1 VARAAVVGWARML
14 NRYARAFFA
23 KLFAPVA
30 AELLR
35 RGISPDA
42 VTIFGTIG
50 LLVGGLVLYPM
61 GELFWGSALMGAM
74 AFTDL
79 LDGNM
84 ARQSGRSSPWGAF
97 LDSSMDRIGDAAI
110 FGGLVLYFA
119 GRGDDFVDAYLALVC
134 LVLGFVT
141 SYVKARAESLGLR
154 CEGGIAERADRM
166 VVILVATG
174 LVGLFLP
181 AWVLTLVMSLLAAA
195 SAFTVAQR
203 VAMVHAQTR
212 PS

>member
-1 VARAAVVGWARML
+1 ML

-23 KLFAPVA
+23 RLFTPLA
-30 AELLR
+30 AALLK

-42 VTIFGTIG
+42 VTILGTLG
-50 LLVGGLVLYPM
+50 MLVGGLVLYPM
-61 GELFWGSALMGAM
+61 GELFWGSFVMAIF

-84 ARQSGRSSPWGAF
+84 ARQAGSSSPWGAF
-97 LDSSMDRIGDAAI
+97 LDSSMDRLGDAAI
-110 FGGLVLYFA
+110 FGGLILYFA
-119 GRGDDFVDAYLALVC
+119 GRGDDFVNAYLALVC

-141 SYVKARAESLGLR
+141 SYVKARAESLGMR

-166 VVILVATG
+166 VVILVAAG

-181 AWVLTLVMSLLAAA
+181 LWVLTAVMALLALA
-195 SAFTVAQR
+195 SAFTIAQR
-203 VAMVHAQTR
+203 VAMVHAQ
-212 PS
+212 SKGAA

>member
-1 VARAAVVGWARML
+1 ML

-23 KLFAPVA
+23 VLFTPLA
-30 AELLR
+30 AALLK

-42 VTIFGTIG
+42 VTIFGTLGVVI
-50 LLVGGLVLYPM
+50 GGLVLYPM
-61 GELFWGSALMGAM
+61 GELWWGSVLIAVC

-84 ARQSGRSSPWGAF
+84 ARQSGQCSPWGAF

-110 FGGLVLYFA
+110 FGGLILFFA
-119 GRGDDFVDAYLALVC
+119 GRGDDLVNAYLALAC

-141 SYVKARAESLGLR
+141 SYVKARAEGLGLR

-166 VVILVATG
+166 LVILVATG
-174 LVGLFLP
+174 FVGLFLP
-181 AWVLTLVMSLLAAA
+181 MWVLTAVLVLLALA

-203 VAMVHAQTR
+203 VAMVHAQTKGAA
-212 PS
+212 

>member
-1 VARAAVVGWARML
+1 ML
-14 NRYARAFFA
+14 NRYAREFFA
-23 KLFAPVA
+23 RLFTPLA
-30 AELLR
+30 AALLK

-42 VTIFGTIG
+42 VTIFGTLG
-50 LLVGGLVLYPM
+50 MLVGGLVLYPL
-61 GELFWGSALMGAM
+61 GELFWGSLLMAIF

-84 ARQSGRSSPWGAF
+84 ARQSGAPSPWGAF

-110 FGGLVLYFA
+110 FGGLILYFA
-119 GRGDDFVDAYLALVC
+119 GRGDDFVNAYLALVC

-141 SYVKARAESLGLR
+141 SYVKARAESLGMR

-166 VVILVATG
+166 VVILAAAG

-181 AWVLTLVMSLLAAA
+181 LWVLTAVMALLALA

-203 VAMVHAQTR
+203 VAMVHAQ
-212 PS
+212 SKGAA

>member
-1 VARAAVVGWARML
+1 ML

-23 KLFAPVA
+23 KLFAPLA

-42 VTIFGTIG
+42 VTIFGTLG

-74 AFTDL
+74 AFTDMI
-79 LDGNM
+79 DGNM

-97 LDSSMDRIGDAAI
+97 LDSSMDRIGDGAI
-110 FGGLVLYFA
+110 FGGLVLFFA
-119 GRGDDFVDAYLALVC
+119 GSGQGANAYLALAC
-134 LVLGFVT
+134 LIAGFLT
-141 SYVKARAESLGLR
+141 SYVKARAEGLGLR
-154 CEGGIAERADRM
+154 CEGGIAERADRV
-166 VVILVATG
+166 VVILVTTG

-181 AWVLTLVMSLLAAA
+181 MWVLTAAMSLLAAA

-212 PS
+212 PV

>member
-1 VARAAVVGWARML
+1 ML
-14 NRYARAFFA
+14 NRYARAFFSR
-23 KLFAPVA
+23 LFTPLA
-30 AELLR
+30 AALLK

-42 VTIFGTIG
+42 VTVFGTLG
-50 LLVGGLVLYPM
+50 VVVGGVVLYPL
-61 GELFWGSALMGAM
+61 GELWWGSVFITVFV
-74 AFTDL
+74 FTDL

-110 FGGLVLYFA
+110 FGGLILYFA
-119 GRGDDFVDAYLALVC
+119 GRGDNLANAYLALLC

-141 SYVKARAESLGLR
+141 SYVKAKAESLSLR
-154 CEGGIAERADRM
+154 CEGGIAERADRLT
-166 VVILVATG
+166 VILVTTG

-181 AWVLTLVMSLLAAA
+181 MWVLTSVLVLLALA

-203 VAMVHAQTR
+203 VAMVHAQTKGAA
-212 PS
+212 

>member
-1 VARAAVVGWARML
+1 ML

-23 KLFAPVA
+23 RLFTPLA
-30 AELLR
+30 AALLR

-42 VTIFGTIG
+42 VTIFGTLG
-50 LLVGGLVLYPM
+50 VVVGGVVLYPM
-61 GELFWGSALMGAM
+61 GELWWGSVFIAVFI
-74 AFTDL
+74 FTDL

-84 ARQSGRSSPWGAF
+84 ARQSGQTSPWGAF

-110 FGGLVLYFA
+110 FGGLILFFA
-119 GRGDDFVDAYLALVC
+119 GRGDDLTNAYLALLC

-141 SYVKARAESLGLR
+141 SYVKAKAEGLGLR
-154 CEGGIAERADRM
+154 CDGGIAERADRLL
-166 VVILVATG
+166 VILLATG

-181 AWVLTLVMSLLAAA
+181 MWVLTAVLVLLGLA

-203 VAMVHAQTR
+203 VAMVHAQTKGAH
-212 PS
+212 

>member
-1 VARAAVVGWARML
+1 ML

-23 KLFAPVA
+23 RLFTPLA
-30 AELLR
+30 AALLK

-42 VTIFGTIG
+42 VTVFGTLG
-50 LLVGGLVLYPM
+50 VVVGGVVFYPL
-61 GELFWGSALMGAM
+61 GQLWWGSVFITVFI
-74 AFTDL
+74 FTDL

-110 FGGLVLYFA
+110 FGGLTLYFA
-119 GRGDDFVDAYLALVC
+119 GRGDSLANAYLALLC

-141 SYVKARAESLGLR
+141 SYVKAKAESLSLR
-154 CEGGIAERADRM
+154 CEGGIAERADRLT
-166 VVILVATG
+166 VILVATG
-174 LVGLFLP
+174 FVGLFLP
-181 AWVLTLVMSLLAAA
+181 MWVLTVVLVLLALA

-203 VAMVHAQTR
+203 VAMVHAQTKGAA
-212 PS
+212 

>member
-1 VARAAVVGWARML
+1 
-14 NRYARAFFA
+14 
-23 KLFAPVA
+23 
-30 AELLR
+30 
-35 RGISPDA
+35 
-42 VTIFGTIG
+42 
-50 LLVGGLVLYPM
+50 
-61 GELFWGSALMGAM
+61 
-74 AFTDL
+74 
-79 LDGNM
+79 
-84 ARQSGRSSPWGAF
+84 
-97 LDSSMDRIGDAAI
+97 
-110 FGGLVLYFA
+110 
-119 GRGDDFVDAYLALVC
+119 
-134 LVLGFVT
+134 VT

>member
-1 VARAAVVGWARML
+1 ML
-14 NRYARAFFA
+14 NRYAREFFA
-23 KLFAPVA
+23 RLFTPLA
-30 AELLR
+30 AALLK

-42 VTIFGTIG
+42 VTIFGTLG
-50 LLVGGLVLYPM
+50 VVVGGVVLYPL
-61 GELFWGSALMGAM
+61 GYLFWGSVVISIF

-97 LDSSMDRIGDAAI
+97 LDSSMDRVGDAAI
-110 FGGLVLYFA
+110 FGGLILYFA
-119 GRGDDFVDAYLALVC
+119 GRGDDLSNAYLALLC

-154 CEGGIAERADRM
+154 CEGGIAERADRLT
-166 VVILVATG
+166 VILAATG
-174 LVGLFLP
+174 FVGLFLP
-181 AWVLTLVMSLLAAA
+181 VWVLTAVLVLLALA

-203 VAMVHAQTR
+203 VAMVHAQTKGHA
-212 PS
+212 

>member
-1 VARAAVVGWARML
+1 ML

-23 KLFAPVA
+23 SLFTPLA
-30 AELLR
+30 AALLK

-42 VTIFGTIG
+42 VTILGTIG
-50 LLVGGLVLYPM
+50 MLVGGLVLYPL
-61 GELFWGSALMGAM
+61 GHLFWGSFVMGIF

-84 ARQSGRSSPWGAF
+84 ARQAGSSSPWGAF

-110 FGGLVLYFA
+110 FGGLILFFA
-119 GRGDDFVDAYLALVC
+119 GRGDDFVNAYLALVC

-141 SYVKARAESLGLR
+141 SYVKARAESLGMR

-166 VVILVATG
+166 VVILVTTG

-181 AWVLTLVMSLLAAA
+181 LWVLTTVMAALALA
-195 SAFTVAQR
+195 SAFTIAQR
-203 VAMVHAQTR
+203 VAMVHAQ
-212 PS
+212 SKGAV

>member
-1 VARAAVVGWARML
+1 ML
-14 NRYARAFFA
+14 NRYARAFFSR
-23 KLFAPVA
+23 LFTPLATA
-30 AELLR
+30 LLK
-35 RGISPDA
+35 RGISPDV
-42 VTIFGTIG
+42 VTIFGTLG
-50 LLVGGLVLYPM
+50 VVVGGVVLYPM
-61 GELFWGSALMGAM
+61 GQLWWGSVLIAIF

-84 ARQSGRSSPWGAF
+84 ARQSGQSSPWGAF

-110 FGGLVLYFA
+110 FGGLILFFA
-119 GRGDDFVDAYLALVC
+119 GRGDDLANAYLALLC

-154 CEGGIAERADRM
+154 CEGGIAERADRL

-174 LVGLFLP
+174 FVGLFLP
-181 AWVLTLVMSLLAAA
+181 MWVLTAVLVLLALA

-203 VAMVHAQTR
+203 VAMVHAQTKGAR
-212 PS
+212 

>member
-1 VARAAVVGWARML
+1 MAAAVML

-23 KLFAPVA
+23 RLFTPLA
-30 AELLR
+30 AALLK

-42 VTIFGTIG
+42 VTIFGTLGVVIG
-50 LLVGGLVLYPM
+50 GVVLYPL
-61 GELFWGSALMGAM
+61 GELWWGSVLIGVC

-84 ARQSGRSSPWGAF
+84 ARQAGRSSPWGAF
-97 LDSSMDRIGDAAI
+97 LDSSMDRVGDAAI
-110 FGGLVLYFA
+110 FGGLILFFA
-119 GRGDDFVDAYLALVC
+119 GRGDDLVDAYLALLC

-154 CEGGIAERADRM
+154 CEGGIAERADRL

-174 LVGLFLP
+174 FVGLFLP
-181 AWVLTLVMSLLAAA
+181 MWVLTVVLVLLALA

-203 VAMVHAQTR
+203 VAMVHAQTKGTR
-212 PS
+212 

>member
-1 VARAAVVGWARML
+1 ML

-23 KLFAPVA
+23 RLFTPLA
-30 AELLR
+30 AALLK

-42 VTIFGTIG
+42 VTIFGTLGVVIG
-50 LLVGGLVLYPM
+50 GVVFYPM
-61 GELFWGSALMGAM
+61 GELWWGTLFITAFI
-74 AFTDL
+74 FTDL

-84 ARQSGRSSPWGAF
+84 ARQSGQSSPWGAF

-110 FGGLVLYFA
+110 FGGLILFFA
-119 GRGDDFVDAYLALVC
+119 GPGDNLFNAYLALLC

-141 SYVKARAESLGLR
+141 SYVKAKAEGLGLR
-154 CEGGIAERADRM
+154 CEGGIAERADRL

-174 LVGLFLP
+174 FTGLFLP
-181 AWVLTLVMSLLAAA
+181 MWVLTAVLVLLALA

-203 VAMVHAQTR
+203 VAMVHAQTKGA
-212 PS
+212 S